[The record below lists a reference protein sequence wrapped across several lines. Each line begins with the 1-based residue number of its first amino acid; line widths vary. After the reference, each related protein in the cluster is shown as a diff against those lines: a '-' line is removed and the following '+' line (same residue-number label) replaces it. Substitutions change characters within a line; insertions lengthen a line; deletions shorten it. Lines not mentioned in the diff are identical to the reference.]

1 MTNNLCFGYLKVWDL
16 TATIAMFVGTIMI
29 NRYTFGFHHVINST
43 QLGEMDIVF
52 LCFQV
57 VEINNHGRAN
67 LIKEG
72 NSTNQKG
79 GQN

>member
-1 MTNNLCFGYLKVWDL
+1 MTNNLCFWYLNMWDL
-16 TATIAMFVGTIMI
+16 TAPIAMIVGNMMI
-29 NRYTFGFHHVINST
+29 NRYTFGFHSVINNT

-57 VEINNHGRAN
+57 VEVNNHGRAN

-79 GQN
+79 G